1 MKALNKDAQNLR
13 TIYSEEDVDVLENE
27 IMSCGDG
34 SDSGSGSGSGSDQTS
49 EKKKRYERI
58 PEIDDECM
66 LWALTSIVVENKMAM
81 SVVDEDG
88 NKSFKCIDKKFSA
101 KKAYE
106 YLKESAT
113 NRVWPYCDV
122 NGNEFTG
129 ERAGTYT
136 YTGGEMKPSV
146 ARTIG
151 QETGI
156 LSGGQKFFKS
166 YAELKSY
173 MENNTEW
180 KDGNHKNGTFMIMNK
195 HIDEK
200 KNEIVHGSVCNGFD
214 ENGNLMYRDAFGPH
228 TYNSTD
234 NGSDEWTLIF

>member
-13 TIYSEEDVDVLENE
+13 TIYSENDVDRIENE
-27 IMSCGDG
+27 ILSGG
-34 SDSGSGSGSGSDQTS
+34 EGSGSGSGSGSGGNNETW
-49 EKKKRYERI
+49 KHI

-66 LWALTSIVVENKMAM
+66 LWALTSIA
-81 SVVDEDG
+81 VDKEMTIATLDEEG
-88 NKSFKCIDKKFSA
+88 HTVYTDVSPDFDA
-101 KKAYE
+101 TTLYG
-106 YLKESAT
+106 YLKDSAQS
-113 NRVWPYCDV
+113 RVWPYCDV
-122 NGNEFTG
+122 NGNELTG
-129 ERAGTYT
+129 EWAGTYT
-136 YTGGEMKPSV
+136 YTGGAMMPSV

-156 LSGGQKFFKS
+156 LSGGQKHFTS

-180 KDGNHKNGTFMIMNK
+180 TEAYHENGTFMIMNK
-195 HIDEK
+195 HIDENN
-200 KNEIVHGSVCNGFD
+200 NEIVHGSVCNGFD